1 MEPVFTLQWPE
12 YLLSQE
18 LSRFFPKSK
27 HYSVLVPA
35 SRQEKGIDLALVRKR
50 PDSKS
55 AVALLQVKASRTYPH
70 AAPKRESTIRFR
82 FGTWFNRFDPSPDA
96 DFFLLFCMYPRDPA
110 RTKSVNAGWYRH
122 WTLLFTL
129 AEMQHLMSSCRTIG
143 GAPDRMFGF
152 DFDTEAKIVLTRG
165 DQDRQHRDYA
175 DHVLDKRVGL
185 LTSFLDT

>member
-18 LSRFFPKSK
+18 LSTLFPKSK
-27 HYSVLVPA
+27 HYSVLVPT
-35 SRQEKGIDLALVRKR
+35 SRQEKGIDLALVCKR

-55 AVALLQVKASRTYPH
+55 SVALLQVKASRTYPH
-70 AAPKRESTIRFR
+70 QPPKRESTKRYR

-96 DFFLLFCMYPRDPA
+96 DFFLLFCMYPRDTA
-110 RTKSVNAGWYRH
+110 RTKRVDAAWYRH

-129 AEMQHLMSSCRTIG
+129 AEMRDLMASCLTVG

-152 DFDTEAKIVLTRG
+152 DFDTEATIVQTRG
-165 DQDRQHRDYA
+165 DQKRRHVDYT
-175 DHVLDKRVGL
+175 DHLLSNREGL
-185 LTSFLDT
+185 LKNFLDT